1 MAHFKWATDAEN
13 PGRGLSPLD
22 IPAGRFCARLEQAL
36 EGEAGSAHGYVLG
49 MPATAGGNFELLKSA
64 VRGLKGKTL
73 TIENDFESSGHS
85 LGVPDKKL
93 GIFSPVRFGCDP
105 PSSLREFL
113 ELSVLLTLESCGLPA
128 QLVMGKQEGMGARE
142 SLRRFKVVSLQP
154 LMASIVAELAKA
166 GAPHSFKFTG
176 DLSNDLA
183 TRARSFAQLVRGG
196 MPLAEA
202 TAVSGLL
209 IQED

>member
-1 MAHFKWATDAEN
+1 
-13 PGRGLSPLD
+13 
-22 IPAGRFCARLEQAL
+22 
-36 EGEAGSAHGYVLG
+36 
-49 MPATAGGNFELLKSA
+49 
-64 VRGLKGKTL
+64 
-73 TIENDFESSGHS
+73 
-85 LGVPDKKL
+85 
-93 GIFSPVRFGCDP
+93 
-105 PSSLREFL
+105 
-113 ELSVLLTLESCGLPA
+113 
-128 QLVMGKQEGMGARE
+128 MGKQEGMGARE

-176 DLSNDLA
+176 DLSNDLS
-183 TRARSFAQLVRGG
+183 TRARSFSALVRGG